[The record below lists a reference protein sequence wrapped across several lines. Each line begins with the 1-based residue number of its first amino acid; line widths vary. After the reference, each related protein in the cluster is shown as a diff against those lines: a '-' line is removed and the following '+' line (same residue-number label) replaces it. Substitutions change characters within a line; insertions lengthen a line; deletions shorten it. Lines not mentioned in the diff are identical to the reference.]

1 MIYDQPGPGYK
12 IYRLVALTKDGKR
25 VEIDYAHITSYK
37 GLKNKCEQLKDD
49 IFNTNDSPYD
59 DVWIEETQ

>member
-49 IFNTNDSPYD
+49 IFNDSSPYD